1 MTIFNFNFGHY
12 CYVAFLK
19 RIQNFLTLKNK
30 FKIHCIKF
38 AKWNLFF
45 HSKMRLLLSQLHF
58 SFVFYMS
65 SLLLLLLFCFF
76 SFTLLFVLLFLVC
89 RHHPCHRHPCCAVV
103 VSVVSVI
110 FVIVNLFLFD
120 SFVNFMIWQYFI
132 SFFIS
137 ILFKHEK
144 TIKKS

>member
-1 MTIFNFNFGHY
+1 MFHHLILFNEKNGLNSLKPCDKTNSCMTIFNFNFGHY
-12 CYVAFLK
+12 YYVTFLK

-65 SLLLLLLFCFF
+65 SLLLLLLLCFF
-76 SFTLLFVLLFLVC
+76 SFTFLFVLLFLVC
-89 RHHPCHRHPCCAVV
+89 RRHLRRCAAVV
-103 VSVVSVI
+103 SIV

-120 SFVNFMIWQYFI
+120 SFVNFMI
-132 SFFIS
+132 
-137 ILFKHEK
+137 
-144 TIKKS
+144 